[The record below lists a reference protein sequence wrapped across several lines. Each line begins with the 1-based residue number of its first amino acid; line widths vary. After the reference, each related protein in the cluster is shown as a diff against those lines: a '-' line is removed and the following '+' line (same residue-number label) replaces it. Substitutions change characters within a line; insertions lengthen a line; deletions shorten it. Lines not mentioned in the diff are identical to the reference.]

1 MKITIEKT
9 DLDNLVLEAFS
20 EGALIHDTLWNEKGD
35 KLGTANQVKITK
47 AFFEESDVIKKLKG
61 K

>member
-1 MKITIEKT
+1 MKILIEKA

-35 KLGTANQVKITK
+35 ELGTANQVKIIK
-47 AFFEESDVIKKLKG
+47 AFFEESDVIKKLKD